1 MVVFE
6 RCPYELFTYE
16 VDKLCNF
23 ADCAMNEETVIVGD
37 ASGCFLYRSAD
48 SSRDNHA
55 DMNLDAVA
63 LVFARDKHKSDGT
76 S

>member
-1 MVVFE
+1 
-6 RCPYELFTYE
+6 
-16 VDKLCNF
+16 
-23 ADCAMNEETVIVGD
+23 MNEETVIVGD

-76 S
+76 SWFLCIQSNNIIKQLVNQ